1 VNAEDGKEVGEVDAV
16 SLYSMAGEKMAE
28 VSGGA
33 TIDVT
38 TLPAGVYMVRVE
50 LRNGDIRYLKLVKE

>member
-1 VNAEDGKEVGEVDAV
+1 
-16 SLYSMAGEKMAE
+16 YSMAGEKMAE
-28 VSGGA
+28 VRGGA

-38 TLPAGVYMVRVE
+38 TLPAAVYMVRVE